1 MMNAE
6 LDRDGLLV
14 LCDYNTYANQKV
26 LDAASRLDEDQINH
40 DFKMCRCS
48 VGQTLQHMLDA
59 EVYFLRLCQDEK
71 YAEMPAPKAG
81 RVVNYWGT
89 IPEETRSF
97 LEKQGKQDLQR
108 EVQVQFGEHS
118 FSFPVWQMM
127 AQVFNHSMIHRGEL
141 SIFMTELGQPLPD
154 LDILIH
160 FVKESGQ
167 SWPFEEEGA

>member
-1 MMNAE
+1 MNTE

-26 LDAASRLDEDQINH
+26 LDAASRLDEDQLDH
-40 DFKMCRCS
+40 DFKICRCS
-48 VGQTLQHMLDA
+48 VRQTLQHMLEG
-59 EVYFLRLCQDEK
+59 EVYFLRLCQGEEFK
-71 YAEMPAPKAG
+71 EVPAPELGNVAD
-81 RVVNYWGT
+81 YWGT
-89 IPEETRSF
+89 IPEETRRF
-97 LEKQGKQDLQR
+97 LEKQAEQDLRR
-108 EVQVQFGEHS
+108 EVQVQFGEHG
-118 FSFPVWQMM
+118 FSFPMWQMM

-167 SWPFEEEGA
+167 PWPFEEEGA